1 MNIKQKKDVLVVDD
15 SPFVL
20 EMVSRIVQQ
29 LGHVASRATDG
40 EKALQIAEHREPDVI
55 ILDVN
60 MPKMDGITVLK
71 KLRSDKRFAETP
83 IIMLTS
89 VGDQEVVRRSIQAQA
104 TAYLLKDDP
113 KQILKR
119 LKEILE

>member
-1 MNIKQKKDVLVVDD
+1 
-15 SPFVL
+15 
-20 EMVSRIVQQ
+20 
-29 LGHVASRATDG
+29 
-40 EKALQIAEHREPDVI
+40 
-55 ILDVN
+55 

-71 KLRSDKRFAETP
+71 KLRCDKRFAETP
-83 IIMLTS
+83 IIMLTG
-89 VGDQEVVRRSIQAQA
+89 VADAEFVRRSREFQA